1 MVESLSN
8 YTFSPLTPNEKYCN
22 ICGYCNS
29 IPSKHI
35 ETFWV
40 ICAYCNFSFITH
52 SEGFWIKCE
61 FCIVK
66 FITYYEG
73 FWARCGYYIFSFI
86 THNEGFW
93 IMCGYCKKNCVFHL
107 STIYY
112 SKYNIRWIPY
122 VGILQNEKTF
132 WTQWWLQYPHS
143 LAHTL
148 MKRPRG

>member
-1 MVESLSN
+1 MMVESLRY

-22 ICGYCNS
+22 ICEYCNS

-40 ICAYCNFSFITH
+40 ICEYCNFSFITH

-61 FCIVK
+61 FCTVK
-66 FITYYEG
+66 FITYCEG

-93 IMCGYCKKNCVFHL
+93 IMCGYCQKNCVFHL

-112 SKYNIRWIPY
+112 SKYNKVDPICRYFTKWKNILNPMMVAIPTFFGTY
-122 VGILQNEKTF
+122 FNEKT
-132 WTQWWLQYPHS
+132 
-143 LAHTL
+143 
-148 MKRPRG
+148 